1 MKNVLFT
8 LGFSFILF
16 SVFTF
21 CATPAKKE
29 NNAKDTLQFTL
40 KGDSVAITDTSYT
53 TSAYEEAILENDSFL
68 TYRVNPKK
76 QNLKLYYK
84 DDQGNVLGSIENL
97 ANWIKS
103 KNQKLVFAMN
113 GGMSMEG
120 GRPLGLFIQNYKMI
134 SPINKKSFKG
144 ANFYSKPNGVFYI
157 DSNNVAA
164 ICKTEDFVNTGNI
177 KYATQSGPM
186 LLFNSEINPVC
197 KPNSTSTAIRNG
209 VGILPD
215 NVVIFV
221 LTSIDVSSYEF
232 MNYFKK
238 LGCKDALFFD
248 GGVSRA
254 YLPEKNWK
262 QYGGEFG
269 VMVGVTTNR

>member
-29 NNAKDTLQFTL
+29 NNAKDILQTSL
-40 KGDSVAITDTSYT
+40 KEDSVAITDTSYT
-53 TSAYEEAILENDSFL
+53 TSDYEEAILENDSFL
-68 TYRVNPKK
+68 TYKVNPKK

-84 DDQGNVLGSIENL
+84 DDQGNVLGCIENL
-97 ANWIKS
+97 ENWVKS

-113 GGMSMEG
+113 GGMYMEG
-120 GRPLGLFIQNYKMI
+120 GHPLGLFIQNYKTI
-134 SPINKKSFKG
+134 TPINKKSFKG

-186 LLFNSEINPVC
+186 MIFNGEINQVC
-197 KPNSTSTAIRNG
+197 KQNSTSTAIRNG

-215 NVVIFV
+215 NDIIFV
-221 LTSIDVSSYEF
+221 LTSIDVSFYEF
-232 MNYFKK
+232 MNYFKRV
-238 LGCKDALFFD
+238 GCKNALFFD
-248 GGVSRA
+248 GNVSKA
-254 YLPEKNWK
+254 FLPEKNWK
-262 QYGGEFG
+262 HYGGEFG
-269 VMVGVTTNR
+269 VIVGVTSNQ

>member
-1 MKNVLFT
+1 MKNEFFA
-8 LGFSFILF
+8 LGFSFILL
-16 SVFTF
+16 SLFTF
-21 CATPAKKE
+21 CVTPAKKE
-29 NNAKDTLQFTL
+29 NDTKDTLRITL
-40 KGDSVAITDTSYT
+40 KKDRVTITDTSYA
-53 TSAYEEAILENDSFL
+53 TSDYKEAILENDSFL
-68 TYRVNPKK
+68 TYQVNPKK

-84 DDQGNVLGSIENL
+84 DDKGNVLGCIENL
-97 ANWIKS
+97 VNWVKS

-113 GGMSMEG
+113 GGMYMEG
-120 GRPLGLFIQNYKMI
+120 GRPLGLFMQNFKTI
-134 SPINKKSFKG
+134 TPINKKSFKG

-157 DSNNVAA
+157 DSNNVAT

-186 LLFNSEINPVC
+186 LLFNGEINPVC
-197 KPNSTSTAIRNG
+197 KQNSKSTAIRNG

-215 NVVIFV
+215 NEVIFV
-221 LTSIDVSSYEF
+221 LTSTDVSFYEF
-232 MNYFKK
+232 MNYFKR

-248 GGVSRA
+248 GGISRA

-269 VMVGVTTNR
+269 VMVGVTTN